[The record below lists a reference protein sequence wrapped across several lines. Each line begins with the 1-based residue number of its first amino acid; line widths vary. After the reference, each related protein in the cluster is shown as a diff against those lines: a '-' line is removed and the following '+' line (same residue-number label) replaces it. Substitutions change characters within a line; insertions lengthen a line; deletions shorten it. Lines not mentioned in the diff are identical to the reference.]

1 MTETT
6 DTPTDTPEASAEAT
20 EAAAEA
26 PEATEAL
33 PAADLTNIDA
43 DQLAALAAGATD
55 EQLAAGMSDPA
66 ARQSILDEIFRRMSE
81 HIDADKAKGIDAVLH
96 FKITDKPGGGADVHE
111 VVLKDGTCTVT
122 NEPAA
127 EPRVSFIVGPA
138 AFLRLVSGAQP
149 GPVLFMAGKLKI
161 EGDLMFASQVATM
174 FRIPQAAS

>member
-6 DTPTDTPEASAEAT
+6 D
-20 EAAAEA
+20 AAAA
-26 PEATEAL
+26 DGAA

-55 EQLAAGMSDPA
+55 EQLAEGMSDPA
-66 ARQSILDEIFRRMSE
+66 ARESILDEVFRRMGE
-81 HIDADKAKGIDAVLH
+81 HLDAEKAKGIDAVLH
-96 FKITDKPGGGADVHE
+96 FVITDKPGGGEDVYE
-111 VVLKDGTCTVT
+111 VTLKDGTGTVT
-122 NEPAA
+122 NEPVA
-127 EPRVSFIVGPA
+127 EPRVKFIVGPA

-174 FRIPQAAS
+174 FKIPQAAATPPLA